1 MKLITHPLFNSY
13 GYITILFCNIHVTM
27 ASYCLS
33 SYANHKRTKKFA
45 LEKLIIF
52 YEHTAMVLN
61 SSFEVNKITTIKN
74 LFEQMRACKLYR
86 FEWLWT
92 V

>member
-1 MKLITHPLFNSY
+1 
-13 GYITILFCNIHVTM
+13 M

-33 SYANHKRTKKFA
+33 SYANHKRTKQCA

-52 YEHTAMVLN
+52 EHIAMVFN
-61 SSFEVNKITTIKN
+61 SSLEVNKITTIKN
-74 LFEQMRACKLYR
+74 LFEQMRACKLDR

>member
-1 MKLITHPLFNSY
+1 MKLITQPLFNSY
-13 GYITILFCNIHVTM
+13 SYITILFCNIHVTM
-27 ASYCLS
+27 ASSCLS
-33 SYANHKRTKKFA
+33 SYANHKRTKKCA
-45 LEKLIIF
+45 VEKLIIF
-52 YEHTAMVLN
+52 EYIAMVLN

>member
-1 MKLITHPLFNSY
+1 MCS
-13 GYITILFCNIHVTM
+13 
-27 ASYCLS
+27 
-33 SYANHKRTKKFA
+33 
-45 LEKLIIF
+45 IIF
-52 YEHTAMVLN
+52 EHIAMVLN

-74 LFEQMRACKLYR
+74 LLEQMRACKLYG